1 MGGSGAQLPF
11 WENPQN
17 LAKALAEAFSRLS
30 CFLSSQVQ
38 PLAPAGIGGQQGPLT
53 HGPVPLE
60 PSLQGLGVRRGG
72 GGSRWSG
79 GVILFLAQ
87 SSFCGF
93 IKGSRAQSLSKF
105 TQPNL
110 PRVWAAS

>member
-38 PLAPAGIGGQQGPLT
+38 PLGTAGIRGRQGPLT
-53 HGPVPLE
+53 HSPVPLE
-60 PSLQGLGVRRGG
+60 PSLQGWGFAAVRLGV
-72 GGSRWSG
+72 G
-79 GVILFLAQ
+79 GVGM
-87 SSFCGF
+87 SSFSWL
-93 IKGSRAQSLSKF
+93 SRPVVS
-105 TQPNL
+105 
-110 PRVWAAS
+110 